1 MINLKKVW
9 NDNPFD
15 QWTEEELLCME
26 GQGICYGKGGGG
38 SPPPP
43 PAVQTTTQTSEFP
56 TELRPFIS
64 DIFEKGQAVQEQRQR
79 EGFQPEL
86 TQQLAPFT
94 PDQQVAFEGIREQV
108 GQTRPLFDEATT
120 LARGATRGA
129 TDPTEIAA
137 LMNPFLRNVVDIEKR
152 EAERVADVQEQQLG
166 ARAAQAGAFGGS
178 RAAVLEAERQRNLN
192 QQLGDIE
199 SRGLA
204 TAFQDAQNRLQSQFG
219 REAAGAT
226 QLSALGTAIPAQA
239 FKELGALSGVGAAEQ
254 QQGQRALDIA
264 TQQARE
270 EFGFPQQTLQDF
282 SSILRGFPLPPTT
295 NVSRQTFSPAQP
307 LSTQLLGLGTGLAG
321 LAGAAGAFKKAGG
334 RVGAPVALK
343 NGGYVKLAGGG
354 GLGEMMQG
362 EVQRYQ
368 EGGRTQV
375 EILSRLSIEELKGL
389 INNPA
394 KAAELGL
401 SSVLVKR
408 ALDDKT
414 ARPADLQLSAVKEAA
429 RDVGTGDIATLM
441 GEQVTM
447 YDPKSGQMSNRTVP
461 QLTSPLQ
468 SLPPEQQLQNQ
479 LARNPAIVEAGADD
493 VSIIE
498 KMRASSP
505 YAGAISKDPFKGF
518 TGTIPKPDLGTPTSM
533 AEAQQK
539 FPLKI
544 PPRVDRTSDAQRE
557 LDAGMLPM
565 QSLPATPADFGA
577 TSTVMG
583 GSYDPVSRGSAQRVT
598 APPPPAA
605 PELISAELTEATGL
619 PVDAGGGQKLSDFQ
633 LAGMV
638 QGKELPD
645 QRRYTAAAGPSI
657 ADRFLGTKFG
667 SDVASLFEG
676 ESRDEYIKRIAQPSR
691 PMLSIGELGSKI
703 GSYFGDSPEEFEKGQ
718 RERELK
724 LAKRKAAIDARK
736 EDPLSAVRDPK
747 NIATAIDE
755 DPGAGVAERML
766 DPELTEQQ
774 RMQQQIN
781 EARKAAGVNDTVT
794 ETDSITDITATS
806 GRGTGGNEIDLTDLQ
821 ETTRVTGEGPAAVG
835 KQKAVYDSEVAALK
849 GRDYSDKV
857 EKMLGKAPTYE
868 KGEAPD
874 VSAQMYLALAKVGF
888 EIASAPSIDK
898 DGRPQNLGTI
908 FGKAAKEGI
917 KDVTGILK
925 EKNKIEKEL
934 RKERNTQKRAD
945 YEDKLKRLNVQENL
959 RKADMDILKTAADIK
974 LKEERNEISRKDA
987 ETRRRQEISRSALNS
1002 TRASILA
1009 LERKQAEDGTVLIKD
1024 IMSELSKLRQLAL
1037 KSNLNSMIGVNTKTS
1052 TAAYNEQLPLIFE
1065 QYRGRVVRNGNP
1077 ISDAELASI
1086 LRISPSTGGEGIG
1099 GRTINRPDG
1108 ATVKV
1113 N

>member
-1 MINLKKVW
+1 MMINLKKVW

-26 GQGICYGKGGGG
+26 EQGICYGKGGG
-38 SPPPP
+38 SAPPP

-64 DIFEKGQAVQEQRQR
+64 DIFEKGQAVQEQRQE

-94 PDQQVAFEGIREQV
+94 PDQQAAFEGIRQQV

-120 LARGATRGA
+120 LARDATRGA
-129 TDPTEIAA
+129 TDPTEIAG

-178 RAAVLEAERQRNLN
+178 RAAILEAERQRNLN

-226 QLSALGTAIPAQA
+226 QLSALGTAIPAQV

-334 RVGAPVALK
+334 RVGAPTPVALK

-375 EILSRLSIEELKGL
+375 ETLSRLSIEELKDL
-389 INNPA
+389 LNNPA
-394 KAAELGL
+394 KAAKLGL
-401 SSVLVKR
+401 SSVLVQR
-408 ALDDKT
+408 ALGAKENELLALEQDLRIRDDKT
-414 ARPADLQLSAVKEAA
+414 ARPADLQLSA
-429 RDVGTGDIATLM
+429 IA
-441 GEQVTM
+441 
-447 YDPKSGQMSNRTVP
+447 
-461 QLTSPLQ
+461 
-468 SLPPEQQLQNQ
+468 
-479 LARNPAIVEAGADD
+479 EAGVDD
-493 VSIIE
+493 VSVIE
-498 KMRASSP
+498 KMQANYP
-505 YAGAISKDPFKGF
+505 YTGSVSKDPFKGFTGTIPKPDLGTPTSMEEAREKFSMSVSKDPFKGF

-539 FPLKI
+539 FPFKI

-557 LDAGMLPM
+557 LDAGMPPM
-565 QSLPATPADFGA
+565 QLGFGKLLA
-577 TSTVMG
+577 PDAMG
-583 GSYDPVSRGSAQRVT
+583 IRDRKILEETEGGVGAEFARVGGKDRT
-598 APPPPAA
+598 APPPAA

-645 QRRYTAAAGPSI
+645 QRRYASSSSPSALPSSFSNIPVPTTGYGSLEDMRKAATFQPSLLSGDPITRADQVASGYRKAAGLDPDSVGAGIVEREEDFLTAKFTGTGSPPQDVI
-657 ADRFLGTKFG
+657 AIQLEEAMKSVNPEGPFIDEEAVTKAVDVKEG
-667 SDVASLFEG
+667 PDGGVAAKKGPDGLTGEIVDADISLTKVSESDPA
-676 ESRDEYIKRIAQPSR
+676 AR
-691 PMLSIGELGSKI
+691 PQDAAGKVETQARRELGEYYKDAEKI
-703 GSYFGDSPEEFEKGQ
+703 LGKPPEFEKG
-718 RERELK
+718 EESDFTS
-724 LAKRKAAIDARK
+724 RKW
-736 EDPLSAVRDPK
+736 
-747 NIATAIDE
+747 
-755 DPGAGVAERML
+755 
-766 DPELTEQQ
+766 
-774 RMQQQIN
+774 
-781 EARKAAGVNDTVT
+781 
-794 ETDSITDITATS
+794 
-806 GRGTGGNEIDLTDLQ
+806 
-821 ETTRVTGEGPAAVG
+821 
-835 KQKAVYDSEVAALK
+835 
-849 GRDYSDKV
+849 
-857 EKMLGKAPTYE
+857 
-868 KGEAPD
+868 
-874 VSAQMYLALAKVGF
+874 LALAQFGTNMLR
-888 EIASAPSIDK
+888 AGGDK
-898 DGRPQNLGTI
+898 TVFQAMGE
-908 FGKAAKEGI
+908 AAQPA
-917 KDVTGILK
+917 LK
-925 EKNKIEKEL
+925 ELISISKEEKKLKGEL
-934 RKERNTQKRAD
+934 RKERNAQKQRNYSDRLAKLGIAQRLERADLDHTKAMADIADKRKKREIDQKTYEINKDKADALINKNQLDMRIAHAAFYNTQKGLATAKDIRKEISD
-945 YEDKLKRLNVQENL
+945 Y
-959 RKADMDILKTAADIK
+959 RKAVTKAAMKNLLPGQSLDQKALTATLDDGA
-974 LKEERNEISRKDA
+974 
-987 ETRRRQEISRSALNS
+987 RRIYKAY
-1002 TRASILA
+1002 
-1009 LERKQAEDGTVLIKD
+1009 DG
-1024 IMSELSKLRQLAL
+1024 KLRVGNEVITNVAEWFGKPAEPAQGNEF
-1037 KSNLNSMIGVNTKTS
+1037 KSDGL
-1052 TAAYNEQLPLIFE
+1052 
-1065 QYRGRVVRNGNP
+1065 
-1077 ISDAELASI
+1077 
-1086 LRISPSTGGEGIG
+1086 GGQF
-1099 GRTINRPDG
+1099 RR
-1108 ATVKV
+1108 KK
-1113 N
+1113 